1 VKLFIV
7 DLFCQIKVKEFRMTA
22 WKYALSSAG
31 EAPASAPIVLT
42 GDIYARLKIA
52 AELGYT
58 GIEIHLREDEPLDTG
73 RVRDVATELGV
84 RFSALVTGR
93 LCTQG
98 GVNLIDDR
106 PYIVEAALKG
116 MRAYINRAAELKT
129 DLIIGWIK
137 GRIPDGAGHSPYL
150 DRLAVNLTALCS
162 EAAEREVKVFVEVIN
177 RYETNIF
184 TTAAETLEFIGSR
197 DIPNCFVHLD
207 TFHMNIEETNACA
220 AIRAAGK
227 LLGYFHAADN
237 TRRYPGSGTLDFAPV
252 FSALKE
258 IGYQGFVSVECL
270 PWPDGKTAAERAIGH
285 LKTCEKAI

>member
-1 VKLFIV
+1 VNVVRTNI
-7 DLFCQIKVKEFRMTA
+7 R
-22 WKYALSSAG
+22 YALSSAA
-31 EAPASAPIVLT
+31 EAPPSAPIVLT
-42 GDIYARLKIA
+42 GDLYARLRAA
-52 AELGYT
+52 AELGYA
-58 GIEIHLREDEPLDTG
+58 GLEVHLREDEPLDAG
-73 RVRDVATELGV
+73 RIKDAAAEAGV

-98 GVNLIDDR
+98 GVTLIDDR

-116 MRAYINRAAELKT
+116 MRAYIDRAAELQT

-137 GRIPDGAGHSPYL
+137 GKVPDGAGRSPHL
-150 DRLAVNLTALCS
+150 DRLAAHLKTLCS
-162 EAAEREVKVFVEVIN
+162 EAAERGAKVFVEVIN

-207 TFHMNIEETNACA
+207 TFHMNIEETDPCA

-227 LLGYFHAADN
+227 RLGYFHVADN
-237 TRRYPGSGTLDFAPV
+237 TRRYPGSGTLDFAALL
-252 FSALKE
+252 SALRE
-258 IGYQGFVSVECL
+258 IGYGGFVSVECL

-285 LKTCEKAI
+285 LKACEKTLAS

>member
-7 DLFCQIKVKEFRMTA
+7 DLFYQIMVKEFKMTA

-42 GDIYARLKIA
+42 GDIYVRLKIA

-58 GIEIHLREDEPLDTG
+58 GIEIHLREDESLDLS
-73 RVRDVATELGV
+73 RVKDTAAELGV

-137 GRIPDGAGHSPYL
+137 GRIPDGAGCSLYL
-150 DRLAVNLTALCS
+150 DRLAVHLKTLCT
-162 EAAEREVKVFVEVIN
+162 EAAERGVKVFVEVIN

-184 TTAAETLEFIGSR
+184 TTTAETLDFIDSR

-207 TFHMNIEETNACA
+207 TFHMNIEETDTIE
-220 AIRAAGK
+220 AIRKAGK
-227 LLGYFHAADN
+227 RLGYFHVADN
-237 TRRYPGSGTLDFAPV
+237 TRRYPGSGTLDFVPV
-252 FSALKE
+252 LSALKG
-258 IGYQGFVSVECL
+258 IGYGGFVSVECL
-270 PWPDGKTAAERAIGH
+270 PWPDGRTAAERAIGH
-285 LKTCEKAI
+285 LKACEKAI